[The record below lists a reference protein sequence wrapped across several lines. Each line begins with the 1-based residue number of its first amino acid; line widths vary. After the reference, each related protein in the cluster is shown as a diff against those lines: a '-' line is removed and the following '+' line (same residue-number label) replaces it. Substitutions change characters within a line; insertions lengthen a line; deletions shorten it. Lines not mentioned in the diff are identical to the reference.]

1 MSLCFMM
8 ASIVVA
14 AIGFGLLAAA
24 STPTVLTFNEKI
36 KRRKEYAEDN
46 KLLYEDK
53 DGVATEE
60 SQKRFQTIIPRSLSV
75 TGSIIGSLLSVA
87 EAVLRTSDPGRS
99 RFIESW
105 LVFASWVG

>member
-1 MSLCFMM
+1 MM
-8 ASIVVA
+8 TSIVVA

-46 KLLYEDK
+46 NLLYEDK

-60 SQKRFQTIIPRSLSV
+60 SQKKFSTIIPRSLSV

-99 RFIESW
+99 LFIESW

>member
-1 MSLCFMM
+1 MT
-8 ASIVVA
+8 SIVVA

-24 STPTVLTFNEKI
+24 STPTVLTFSEKI
-36 KRRKEYAEDN
+36 KRRKEYAQYN
-46 KLLYEDK
+46 KLLYEDQ
-53 DGVATEE
+53 DGIATEE
-60 SQKRFQTIIPRSLSV
+60 SQKKFSTIIPRSLSV
-75 TGSIIGSLLSVA
+75 IGSITGSLLSIA